1 MALNLSKGDVKV
13 IKKESGQ
20 AVTNLTVGVTWGKIN
35 KLGSV
40 PAKMGGLRNLF
51 GAVSSAVGALEA
63 VDLDL
68 SIVTVDKNGNFLE
81 DCAFYTP
88 GKAAFGGAIRHSGDD
103 RQGDDEDDG
112 LDNERIQFQGLK
124 VATQT
129 QVQTAYIILNSYTH
143 QKFDQI
149 PYIRLG
155 IYDGLYGLK
164 DKASRLMEFDL
175 TNDKTFVGTESL
187 ILAKLNK
194 TSSGWELSAIGKATG
209 DRSIQ
214 DIKRRIQTE
223 RI

>member
-1 MALNLSKGDVKV
+1 MALNLSKGDKAVV
-13 IKKESGQ
+13 KKESGQ
-20 AVTNLTVGVTWGKIN
+20 SVTNLTVGVTWGKIN

-40 PAKMGGLRNLF
+40 PSKLGGLRNLF
-51 GAVSSAVGALEA
+51 SAASAAVGALES

-68 SIVTVDKNGNFLE
+68 SIVTTDAQGNFLE
-81 DCAFYTP
+81 ECAFYSKTP
-88 GKAAFGGAIRHSGDD
+88 FGGAIKHSGDD

-124 VATQT
+124 VATGT
-129 QVQTAYIILNSYTH
+129 KVQNAYIILNSYSH

-155 IYDGLYGLK
+155 IYDGLYGLR
-164 DKASRLMEFDL
+164 DKAARLMEFDL
-175 TNDKTFVGTESL
+175 TNDKTFAGNESL
-187 ILAKLNK
+187 ILAKLVK
-194 TSSGWELSAIGKATG
+194 TSAGWELEAIGKATA

-214 DIKRRIQTE
+214 EIKRRITAE